1 MHINRNCQ
9 ICETRPRERAILHD
23 GRSVWL
29 LCGECVK
36 HPSKFSI
43 GIDVTKD
50 WNVTAMMLRDIHKS
64 SRPHSG
70 LYERA
75 FLFKSATNLY
85 MKVPDLPYDY
95 YSQKVIQMQTGKVA
109 QIGHDTV
116 IELLPWVDFDYHPSS
131 MEELMT
137 QPERDV
143 AGYNRS
149 LDHLNTYQ
157 SDNP

>member
-1 MHINRNCQ
+1 
-9 ICETRPRERAILHD
+9 
-23 GRSVWL
+23 
-29 LCGECVK
+29 
-36 HPSKFSI
+36 
-43 GIDVTKD
+43 
-50 WNVTAMMLRDIHKS
+50 
-64 SRPHSG
+64 
-70 LYERA
+70 
-75 FLFKSATNLY
+75 

-95 YSQKVIQMQTGKVA
+95 YSQKVLQMQTGKVV